1 MTPIRFTGGT
11 TGVTRSCLTLHSCHP
26 VTAASQL
33 GASSMYGSRRNHAV
47 IPDVSYIHTYIHI
60 LYIYIYLHDFIWANP
75 PMCFYSSFSLTRKL
89 NKLLIELSRQTK
101 IESDP
106 IG

>member
-47 IPDVSYIHTYIHI
+47 IPDVSYIHTYIY
-60 LYIYIYLHDFIWANP
+60 YIYIYICTTSFGQTHLCVFIP
-75 PMCFYSSFSLTRKL
+75 
-89 NKLLIELSRQTK
+89 LSASQ
-101 IESDP
+101 EN
-106 IG
+106 